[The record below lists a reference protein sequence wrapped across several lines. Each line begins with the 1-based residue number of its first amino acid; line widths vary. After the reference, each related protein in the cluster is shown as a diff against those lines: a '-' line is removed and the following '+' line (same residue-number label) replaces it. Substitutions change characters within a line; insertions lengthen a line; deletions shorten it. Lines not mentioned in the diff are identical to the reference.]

1 MGNWYATHVTEAG
14 RGAALW
20 LLIGFVVTFA
30 ITRGITLKIRRRN
43 LRGEGDE
50 GAAIKDVV
58 VGGVH
63 IHHQVWGILLLL
75 LTGMIEFRLRPD
87 HPWGEV
93 LGLLFGV
100 GAALALDEFAL
111 WLHLED
117 VYWSDAGKKSID
129 AVLVA
134 GVVIGTAAVG
144 SSPFGVDTNQS
155 GQFGAWFVTTSLLVH
170 LVFTT
175 ICILKG
181 KLVTGLVGM
190 PMPTFAF
197 IGSLRLAK
205 PDSFWARRR
214 YDEKKMARAV
224 ARFQRDTPSWG
235 DRMLERFVPSADP
248 PH

>member
-1 MGNWYATHVTEAG
+1 MSS
-14 RGAALW
+14 
-20 LLIGFVVTFA
+20 
-30 ITRGITLKIRRRN
+30 TLPASPRTTPNLQGPSGWPASRRP
-43 LRGEGDE
+43 G
-50 GAAIKDVV
+50 
-58 VGGVH
+58 H
-63 IHHQVWGILLLL
+63 LLLA
-75 LTGMIEFRLRPD
+75 
-87 HPWGEV
+87 V
-93 LGLLFGV
+93 LAFV
-100 GAALALDEFAL
+100 ASALAKHTGLI
-111 WLHLED
+111 WL
-117 VYWSDAGKKSID
+117 AA
-129 AVLVA
+129 AVLLPGRLA
-134 GVVIGTAAVG
+134 SAREEREAIAFIGTAAVG

-205 PDSFWARRR
+205 PDSCWARRR

-235 DRMLERFVPSADP
+235 DRMLDRFVPSADP